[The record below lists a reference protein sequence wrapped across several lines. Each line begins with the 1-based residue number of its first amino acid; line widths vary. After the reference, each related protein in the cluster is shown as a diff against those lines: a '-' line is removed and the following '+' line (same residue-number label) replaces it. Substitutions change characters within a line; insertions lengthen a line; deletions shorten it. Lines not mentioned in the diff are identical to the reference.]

1 MERVT
6 AKRVL
11 LRVKRVESGF
21 DLGFCRIVKGGQS
34 CRYRFR
40 EPGKY
45 AQPELRLTAER
56 LESEVTNTAPSIS
69 EQDEGTKAVDE
80 LPRIEATTDGK
91 ANAPQP
97 DQIEPTGDEETN
109 VPALLANTSAVAEV
123 SSSWEAGASGLIA
136 GVLAIVLRAC
146 AAVILRRDNRIACTK
161 GQALQPRAI
170 FIEAP
175 ALPMTGRA
183 LSPDAALARIEE
195 IRRSLLDLT
204 FSPTIAPSA
213 TAKEAI
219 LPTAAAE
226 PRLREMI
233 VLA

>member
-1 MERVT
+1 M
-6 AKRVL
+6 
-11 LRVKRVESGF
+11 
-21 DLGFCRIVKGGQS
+21 
-34 CRYRFR
+34 
-40 EPGKY
+40 
-45 AQPELRLTAER
+45 
-56 LESEVTNTAPSIS
+56 TNTAPSIS
-69 EQDEGTKAVDE
+69 EQDEGTKAVAE
-80 LPRIEATTDGK
+80 LPRIEATTDEK

-109 VPALLANTSAVAEV
+109 LPALLANTSAVAEV

-204 FSPTIAPSA
+204 CSPSLAQSPTPEEEISP
-213 TAKEAI
+213 TEAEVAR
-219 LPTAAAE
+219 PMEKVVE
-226 PRLREMI
+226 P
-233 VLA
+233 V

>member
-1 MERVT
+1 MRT
-6 AKRVL
+6 KIAVL
-11 LRVKRVESGF
+11 LSVVLCGSATA
-21 DLGFCRIVKGGQS
+21 
-34 CRYRFR
+34 
-40 EPGKY
+40 EPAKY
-45 AQPELRLTAER
+45 AQPELRLTAEM

-69 EQDEGTKAVDE
+69 EQDEGTKAVAE
-80 LPRIEATTDGK
+80 LPRIEATTDEK

-109 VPALLANTSAVAEV
+109 LPALLANTSAVAEV

-204 FSPTIAPSA
+204 CSPSLAQSPTPEEEISP
-213 TAKEAI
+213 TEAEVAR
-219 LPTAAAE
+219 PMEKVVE
-226 PRLREMI
+226 P
-233 VLA
+233 V

>member
-1 MERVT
+1 MNAKIAFLASVVLCGSAT
-6 AKRVL
+6 A
-11 LRVKRVESGF
+11 
-21 DLGFCRIVKGGQS
+21 
-34 CRYRFR
+34 

-45 AQPELRLTAER
+45 AHPELRLAAER

-69 EQDEGTKAVDE
+69 EQDEGTKAVAE
-80 LPRIEATTDGK
+80 LPRIEATTDEK

-109 VPALLANTSAVAEV
+109 LPALLANTSAVAEV

-161 GQALQPRAI
+161 GQALHPRAI

-183 LSPDAALARIEE
+183 LSPDAALARLEE

-204 FSPTIAPSA
+204 CSPSLAQSPTPEEEISP
-213 TAKEAI
+213 TEAEVAR
-219 LPTAAAE
+219 PMEKVVE
-226 PRLREMI
+226 P
-233 VLA
+233 V

>member
-1 MERVT
+1 MNAKIAFLASVVLCGSAT
-6 AKRVL
+6 A
-11 LRVKRVESGF
+11 
-21 DLGFCRIVKGGQS
+21 
-34 CRYRFR
+34 

-45 AQPELRLTAER
+45 AHPELRLTAER

-69 EQDEGTKAVDE
+69 EQDEGTKAVAE
-80 LPRIEATTDGK
+80 LPRIEATTDEK

-109 VPALLANTSAVAEV
+109 LPALLANTSAVAEV

-204 FSPTIAPSA
+204 CSPSLAQSPTPEEEISP
-213 TAKEAI
+213 TEAEVAR
-219 LPTAAAE
+219 PMEKVVE
-226 PRLREMI
+226 P
-233 VLA
+233 V

>member
-1 MERVT
+1 MR
-6 AKRVL
+6 AKLAVL
-11 LRVKRVESGF
+11 ASLA
-21 DLGFCRIVKGGQS
+21 LCANAAA
-34 CRYRFR
+34 
-40 EPGKY
+40 EPGKH

-69 EQDEGTKAVDE
+69 EQDEGTKAVAE
-80 LPRIEATTDGK
+80 LPRIEATTDEK

-109 VPALLANTSAVAEV
+109 LPALLANTSAVAEV

-204 FSPTIAPSA
+204 CSPSLAQSPTPEEEISP
-213 TAKEAI
+213 TEAEVAR
-219 LPTAAAE
+219 PMEKVVE
-226 PRLREMI
+226 P
-233 VLA
+233 V

>member
-1 MERVT
+1 MRTKIAVL
-6 AKRVL
+6 ASVL
-11 LRVKRVESGF
+11 LCGSATA
-21 DLGFCRIVKGGQS
+21 
-34 CRYRFR
+34 

-69 EQDEGTKAVDE
+69 EQDEGTKAPAE
-80 LPRIEATTDGK
+80 LFRIEATADEK

-109 VPALLANTSAVAEV
+109 VPAPLADTSAVAEV

-136 GVLAIVLRAC
+136 ALLAVVLRAC
-146 AAVILRRDNRIACTK
+146 AAAILRRDNRIVCTK

-170 FIEAP
+170 FSEAS

-204 FSPTIAPSA
+204 SSPSLAPSPTLEGPMFPTEAA
-213 TAKEAI
+213 FDGAKPRPVEKVV
-219 LPTAAAE
+219 E
-226 PRLREMI
+226 P
-233 VLA
+233 V